1 MNDRYNAP
9 DKPTEYMV
17 VGLATIGDAAPG
29 ETVRLDP
36 DEVNI
41 SALLEAGAIEPV
53 KSKTTASTTR
63 AGSDSDTKK

>member
-1 MNDRYNAP
+1 MSDRYDAP
-9 DKPTEYMV
+9 DKPTEYTV
-17 VGLATIGDAAPG
+17 VGPIRIGNAEPG

-41 SALLEAGAIEPV
+41 PALLEAGAIEPV
-53 KSKTTASTTR
+53 KSKSTTSTTR